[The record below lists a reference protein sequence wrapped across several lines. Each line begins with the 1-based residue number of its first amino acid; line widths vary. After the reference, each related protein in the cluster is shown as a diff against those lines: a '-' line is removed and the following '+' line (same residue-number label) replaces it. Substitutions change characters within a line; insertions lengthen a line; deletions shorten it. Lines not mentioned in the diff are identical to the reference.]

1 MRIINRDMRRDILY
15 KFFEGKASP
24 KEQRLIGQWLDESEK
39 HKEVL
44 VRERMVFDAMIVSGG
59 ITDRQSVQSRKKRT
73 RVVFMELLRVAA
85 VILVMFLVG
94 GYIYVRKMEEIR
106 LANNIV
112 TVPVGQRVNLQL
124 PDGTSVWLN
133 ASSEIIYPA
142 YFSGSTREIHL
153 NGEAY
158 FEVEHNASKPFI
170 VHTETF
176 DIKVLGT
183 KFNVEAYKG
192 MEGFTTALMEGSVEV
207 TDRKNKDKSV
217 RLYPAQK
224 VAFRNGEL
232 CKSPIDNYD
241 VYRWREG
248 LICFKETRF
257 ADLMRQLEK
266 NYGVR
271 ILINNE
277 AVKEKVLVVSS
288 VLPTVSIMLFVSCK
302 KRVIILSSG
311 TRIKQLYVSIKI
323 RL

>member
-1 MRIINRDMRRDILY
+1 MRRDILY

-277 AVKEKVLVVSS
+277 AVKEKVFSGKFRTTDGIDNALR
-288 VLPTVSIMLFVSCK
+288 LLQKDGHYTFEWDENKTTVCIN
-302 KRVIILSSG
+302 
-311 TRIKQLYVSIKI
+311 
-323 RL
+323 

>member
-1 MRIINRDMRRDILY
+1 MRRDILY

-94 GYIYVRKMEEIR
+94 GYIYVRKMEEIH

-277 AVKEKVLVVSS
+277 AVKEKVFSGKFRTTDGIDNALR
-288 VLPTVSIMLFVSCK
+288 LLQKEGHYTFEWDENKTTVCIN
-302 KRVIILSSG
+302 
-311 TRIKQLYVSIKI
+311 
-323 RL
+323 

>member
-1 MRIINRDMRRDILY
+1 MRRDILY

-266 NYGVR
+266 NHGVR

-277 AVKEKVLVVSS
+277 AVKEKVFSGKFRTTDGIDNALR
-288 VLPTVSIMLFVSCK
+288 LLQKEGHYTFEWDENKTTVCIN
-302 KRVIILSSG
+302 
-311 TRIKQLYVSIKI
+311 
-323 RL
+323 

>member
-207 TDRKNKDKSV
+207 TDRKIRIS
-217 RLYPAQK
+217 R
-224 VAFRNGEL
+224 
-232 CKSPIDNYD
+232 YD
-241 VYRWREG
+241 
-248 LICFKETRF
+248 C
-257 ADLMRQLEK
+257 
-266 NYGVR
+266 
-271 ILINNE
+271 ILPR
-277 AVKEKVLVVSS
+277 KW
-288 VLPTVSIMLFVSCK
+288 
-302 KRVIILSSG
+302 LSEMG
-311 TRIKQLYVSIKI
+311 NYVSLLLII
-323 RL
+323 TMYIAGERA

>member
-1 MRIINRDMRRDILY
+1 MRRDILY

-112 TVPVGQRVNLQL
+112 TVPVSQRVNLQL

-277 AVKEKVLVVSS
+277 AVKEKVFSGKFRTTDGIDNALR
-288 VLPTVSIMLFVSCK
+288 LLQKEGHYTFEWDENKTTVCIN
-302 KRVIILSSG
+302 
-311 TRIKQLYVSIKI
+311 
-323 RL
+323 

>member
-1 MRIINRDMRRDILY
+1 MRRDILY

-112 TVPVGQRVNLQL
+112 TLPVGQRVNLQL

-277 AVKEKVLVVSS
+277 AVKEKVFSGKFRTTDGIDNALR
-288 VLPTVSIMLFVSCK
+288 LLQKEGHYTFEWDENKTTVCIN
-302 KRVIILSSG
+302 
-311 TRIKQLYVSIKI
+311 
-323 RL
+323 

>member
-1 MRIINRDMRRDILY
+1 MRRDILY

-277 AVKEKVLVVSS
+277 AVKEKVFSGKFRTTDGIDNALRLLQKEGHYTSEWDENKT
-288 VLPTVSIMLFVSCK
+288 TVCIN
-302 KRVIILSSG
+302 
-311 TRIKQLYVSIKI
+311 
-323 RL
+323 

>member
-1 MRIINRDMRRDILY
+1 MRRDILY

-277 AVKEKVLVVSS
+277 AVKEKV
-288 VLPTVSIMLFVSCK
+288 F
-302 KRVIILSSG
+302 SG
-311 TRIKQLYVSIKI
+311 KFRTTDGIDNAL
-323 RL
+323 RLLE

>member
-1 MRIINRDMRRDILY
+1 MRRDILY

-277 AVKEKVLVVSS
+277 AVKEKVFSGKFRTTDGIDNALR
-288 VLPTVSIMLFVSCK
+288 LLHKEGHYTFEWDENKTTVCIN
-302 KRVIILSSG
+302 
-311 TRIKQLYVSIKI
+311 
-323 RL
+323 

>member
-1 MRIINRDMRRDILY
+1 MRRDILY

-192 MEGFTTALMEGSVEV
+192 VEGFTTALMEGSVEV

-277 AVKEKVLVVSS
+277 AVKEKVFSGKFRTTDGIDNALR
-288 VLPTVSIMLFVSCK
+288 LLQKEGHYTFEWDENKTTVCIN
-302 KRVIILSSG
+302 
-311 TRIKQLYVSIKI
+311 
-323 RL
+323 

>member
-1 MRIINRDMRRDILY
+1 
-15 KFFEGKASP
+15 
-24 KEQRLIGQWLDESEK
+24 
-39 HKEVL
+39 
-44 VRERMVFDAMIVSGG
+44 
-59 ITDRQSVQSRKKRT
+59 
-73 RVVFMELLRVAA
+73 
-85 VILVMFLVG
+85 MFLVG

-277 AVKEKVLVVSS
+277 AVKEKVFSGKFRTTDGIDNALR
-288 VLPTVSIMLFVSCK
+288 LLQKEGHYTFEWDENKTTVCIN
-302 KRVIILSSG
+302 
-311 TRIKQLYVSIKI
+311 
-323 RL
+323 

>member
-1 MRIINRDMRRDILY
+1 MRRDILY
-15 KFFEGKASP
+15 KFFEGKVSP

-39 HKEVL
+39 HKEML
-44 VRERMVFDAMIVSGG
+44 VRERMVFDAMIVSGE

-73 RVVFMELLRVAA
+73 RVVFMELLCIAA

-224 VAFRNGEL
+224 VAFQNGEL

-277 AVKEKVLVVSS
+277 AVKEKVFSGKFRTTDGIDNALR
-288 VLPTVSIMLFVSCK
+288 LLQKEGHYTFEWDENKTTVCIN
-302 KRVIILSSG
+302 
-311 TRIKQLYVSIKI
+311 
-323 RL
+323 